1 MLISYK
7 LGFLKNIFGDKT
19 LKEVEE
25 TYLSWTPLISI
36 EEINNIKE
44 ISKIQSILIFKH
56 SIRCGISR
64 MVMKQFESL
73 FNEENKHLKV
83 YYLDLLNFREVSS
96 KLSEVFQ
103 VIHQSPQLLVVKNGI
118 SVYDESHYEITKV
131 NLSKYI

>member
-1 MLISYK
+1 M
-7 LGFLKNIFGDKT
+7 GFFKNIFGDKT
-19 LKEVEE
+19 SKEVEE

-56 SIRCGISR
+56 STRCGISR
-64 MVMKQFESL
+64 MVIKQFESL
-73 FNEENKHLKV
+73 FNEENKQLKV

-103 VIHQSPQLLVVKNGI
+103 VIHQSPQLLVIKNGI
-118 SVYDESHYEITKV
+118 SVYNESHYEITKV
-131 NLSKYI
+131 NLSKYV

>member
-1 MLISYK
+1 M
-7 LGFLKNIFGDKT
+7 GFLKNIFGDKT
-19 LKEVEE
+19 SKEVEE

-56 SIRCGISR
+56 SRRCGISR

>member
-1 MLISYK
+1 M
-7 LGFLKNIFGDKT
+7 GFLKNIFGNKT
-19 LKEVEE
+19 SKEVKE
-25 TYLSWTPLISI
+25 TYLSWTPLISVD
-36 EEINNIKE
+36 EINTIKE
-44 ISKIQSILIFKH
+44 ISKNHSILIFKH
-56 SIRCGISR
+56 STSCGISR

>member
-1 MLISYK
+1 M
-7 LGFLKNIFGDKT
+7 GFLKNIFGDKT
-19 LKEVEE
+19 SKEVEE
-25 TYLSWTPLISI
+25 TYLSWTPLISV
-36 EEINNIKE
+36 EEINTIKE

-56 SIRCGISR
+56 STRCGISR

-103 VIHQSPQLLVVKNGI
+103 VIHQSPQLLIVKNGI

>member
-1 MLISYK
+1 ME
-7 LGFLKNIFGDKT
+7 FFKNIFGDKT

>member
-1 MLISYK
+1 MFGYK
-7 LGFLKNIFGDKT
+7 T
-19 LKEVEE
+19 SKEVEE
-25 TYLSWTPLISI
+25 TYLSWTPLISL
-36 EEINNIKE
+36 EEINTIKE
-44 ISKIQSILIFKH
+44 ISINQSILIFKH
-56 SIRCGISR
+56 STRCGISR

-103 VIHQSPQLLVVKNGI
+103 VIHQSPQLLVIKNGI
-118 SVYDESHYEITKV
+118 SVYNESHYEITKV